1 VLVIV
6 VPVAVV
12 DCATIRLNKLPLA
25 VLAILFPVSIV
36 DRAIKV
42 LKATNPLKVSLA
54 ETTFVGPY
62 PDEEHQ
68 ALTFKIAVRKIAF
81 IIIPVLE
88 MEHTDSAEQIV
99 LPLTLIS
106 VAASIVHCSEALFHS
121 KVEVAFVPI
130 TVAG

>member
-1 VLVIV
+1 MLVIV
-6 VPVAVV
+6 VPVAVE

-42 LKATNPLKVSLA
+42 LKATDPLKVSLA

-62 PDEEHQ
+62 TDEEHQ
-68 ALTFKIAVRKIAF
+68 ALTFKIAIRKIAF

-88 MEHTDSAEQIV
+88 MEHTDSAELIV
-99 LPLTLIS
+99 LPLPLIS
-106 VAASIVHCSEALFHS
+106 VAASIVHCSEALFHT